1 MSTTTS
7 SYPSSQFYQSL
18 YSPHNPSSTQHPP
31 STHTPL
37 PSPRSEHQHQQLSS
51 RPHSTFHRK
60 DSQGGN
66 SSRPSDLASYPP
78 PHHHHH
84 QQQQQPQ
91 QQQHQH
97 QRAISPIDDSMTDH
111 AIYQQ
116 SKQLAGLSIT
126 NSSGTKVS
134 ILNDSPSE
142 LEGASSNQDGGAQQ
156 TDLRSPHASEPHGQ
170 HSSSVRSP
178 RSPHFRDRAGVRDYF
193 SEERRDPY
201 YYPSSS
207 SSSHKS
213 HRHRSESYE
222 TGRSTS
228 LTNAATPFR
237 SGFDTRGQDA
247 LANSQRSRS
256 LSSGA
261 QLYPYS
267 SGPYPSSPAFVPPPG
282 SSPLPFFMRAF
293 SEDVS
298 QDDHDGY
305 RGYMGHP
312 GLPEGLIA
320 GPSFSKRNGHLAR
333 HNRIHTGE
341 RNFACLMPGCP
352 SKFSRQDNMMQH
364 YRTHISPKSRRG
376 GSKKYDPQDPEAGG
390 VEGSEFESAE
400 YLASPSQDNNNSPS
414 ATAAALPP
422 TGSSRQGS
430 RHNSPPRSF
439 SSETQQQQ
447 QQQQHGG
454 EGMDCDDQVDHP
466 ESRQHSQHSPKTHG
480 SQSAA
485 AYPPPLPSSA
495 TSHHRERERGEHHH
509 HHHHHHGAQD
519 GGSQP
524 WSGPASPTSPMAQ
537 VVERMEDVTSTR
549 DQQLFYY
556 RQQQHQQ
563 QYQQEYQQRQQL
575 KKQRQQEAKAAAAA
589 AAATASGHYHATAHH
604 LSHSGAGSSSGS
616 SGDHRDHR
624 ERDHGHR
631 HHHHSGHGSSNLHG
645 SGSRSLGSP
654 TLTSSS
660 TSSAAELHPRA

>member
-1 MSTTTS
+1 
-7 SYPSSQFYQSL
+7 
-18 YSPHNPSSTQHPP
+18 
-31 STHTPL
+31 
-37 PSPRSEHQHQQLSS
+37 
-51 RPHSTFHRK
+51 
-60 DSQGGN
+60 
-66 SSRPSDLASYPP
+66 
-78 PHHHHH
+78 
-84 QQQQQPQ
+84 
-91 QQQHQH
+91 
-97 QRAISPIDDSMTDH
+97 MTEH

-142 LEGASSNQDGGAQQ
+142 LEGASSNPDGGAQQ
-156 TDLRSPHASEPHGQ
+156 VDMRSPHATEPHGQ
-170 HSSSVRSP
+170 YSSSVRSP

-201 YYPSSS
+201 YYPSS

-267 SGPYPSSPAFVPPPG
+267 NGPYPSSPAFVPPPG

-320 GPSFSKRNGHLAR
+320 GPSFSKRKYSCTHPGCNKRFTTSGHLAR

-400 YLASPSQDNNNSPS
+400 YLASPSQDNNNNSPS
-414 ATAAALPP
+414 VTAAALPP
-422 TGSSRQGS
+422 TGSSRHGS

-439 SSETQQQQ
+439 SSEAQQ

-454 EGMDCDDQVDHP
+454 EGMDCDDRVDRP
-466 ESRQHSQHSPKTHG
+466 ESRQHSQDSPRTHG
-480 SQSAA
+480 LQSAA
-485 AYPPPLPSSA
+485 AYPPPLPTST
-495 TSHHRERERGEHHH
+495 TSHHRERERGEHHLH
-509 HHHHHHGAQD
+509 HHHHQGGAQD

-524 WSGPASPTSPMAQ
+524 WPVPDSPSSPMTQ
-537 VVERMEDVTSTR
+537 VVERMEDVASTR

-556 RQQQHQQ
+556 RQQQQYQQ

-589 AAATASGHYHATAHH
+589 AAAAASGHYHATAHH
-604 LSHSGAGSSSGS
+604 LSHSGAGSSSS
-616 SGDHRDHR
+616 ASGDHR
-624 ERDHGHR
+624 ERDHSHR
-631 HHHHSGHGSSNLHG
+631 HHHHGGHGSSSLHG

-660 TSSAAELHPRA
+660 TSSAAELHPRAYSYSHSQHTHSSLDRPMMSSSNSGGRTGSLTSAAMAAMSMAAASSTPLSPQSTPVTPTKYRFDPIQDCIQQERRQREEATL

>member
-1 MSTTTS
+1 
-7 SYPSSQFYQSL
+7 
-18 YSPHNPSSTQHPP
+18 
-31 STHTPL
+31 
-37 PSPRSEHQHQQLSS
+37 
-51 RPHSTFHRK
+51 
-60 DSQGGN
+60 
-66 SSRPSDLASYPP
+66 
-78 PHHHHH
+78 
-84 QQQQQPQ
+84 
-91 QQQHQH
+91 
-97 QRAISPIDDSMTDH
+97 MTDH

-126 NSSGTKVS
+126 NSSGAKVS
-134 ILNDSPSE
+134 ILNDSTSE
-142 LEGASSNQDGGAQQ
+142 VEGTSSNPDGGALQA
-156 TDLRSPHASEPHGQ
+156 DLRSPHASEPHGQ

-207 SSSHKS
+207 TSSHKS

-237 SGFDTRGQDA
+237 SGFDTRSQDA

-267 SGPYPSSPAFVPPPG
+267 NGPYPSSPAFVPPPG

-312 GLPEGLIA
+312 GLPEGLLA
-320 GPSFSKRNGHLAR
+320 GPSFSKRKYSCTHPGCNKRFTTSGHLAR

-390 VEGSEFESAE
+390 VEGSEFESGE
-400 YLASPSQDNNNSPS
+400 YMASPSQENNNNSPS
-414 ATAAALPP
+414 VTAAALPP
-422 TGSSRQGS
+422 TGSSRHGS
-430 RHNSPPRSF
+430 RHNSPPHSF
-439 SSETQQQQ
+439 SSEAHQP
-447 QQQQHGG
+447 QQQHGG
-454 EGMDCDDQVDHP
+454 EGMDCDDHFDRP
-466 ESRQHSQHSPKTHG
+466 ESRQHSQDSPKTHG

-485 AYPPPLPSSA
+485 AYPPPLP
-495 TSHHRERERGEHHH
+495 T
-509 HHHHHHGAQD
+509 
-519 GGSQP
+519 
-524 WSGPASPTSPMAQ
+524 
-537 VVERMEDVTSTR
+537 
-549 DQQLFYY
+549 
-556 RQQQHQQ
+556 
-563 QYQQEYQQRQQL
+563 
-575 KKQRQQEAKAAAAA
+575 
-589 AAATASGHYHATAHH
+589 
-604 LSHSGAGSSSGS
+604 
-616 SGDHRDHR
+616 
-624 ERDHGHR
+624 HR
-631 HHHHSGHGSSNLHG
+631 HHHHGGHGSSNFHG

-660 TSSAAELHPRA
+660 TSSAAELHPRAYSYSHSQHTHASLDRPMMSSSNSGGRTGSLTSAAMAAMSMAAASSTPLSPQSTPATPTKYRFDPIQDCIQQERRQREEATL

>member
-1 MSTTTS
+1 
-7 SYPSSQFYQSL
+7 
-18 YSPHNPSSTQHPP
+18 
-31 STHTPL
+31 
-37 PSPRSEHQHQQLSS
+37 
-51 RPHSTFHRK
+51 
-60 DSQGGN
+60 
-66 SSRPSDLASYPP
+66 
-78 PHHHHH
+78 
-84 QQQQQPQ
+84 
-91 QQQHQH
+91 
-97 QRAISPIDDSMTDH
+97 MTDH

-134 ILNDSPSE
+134 ILNDNPSE
-142 LEGASSNQDGGAQQ
+142 LGGASSNPDGSAQQ
-156 TDLRSPHASEPHGQ
+156 ADMRSPHASELHGQ

-267 SGPYPSSPAFVPPPG
+267 NGPYPSSPAFVPPPG

-320 GPSFSKRNGHLAR
+320 GPSFSKRKYSCTHPGCNKRFTTSGHLAR

-414 ATAAALPP
+414 VAAAALPP
-422 TGSSRQGS
+422 TGSSRHGS

-439 SSETQQQQ
+439 SSEV
-447 QQQQHGG
+447 QQQHGG
-454 EGMDCDDQVDHP
+454 EGMDCDDQDRP
-466 ESRQHSQHSPKTHG
+466 ASRQRSQDSPKTRG
-480 SQSAA
+480 LQSAA
-485 AYPPPLPSSA
+485 AYPPPLPTST

-509 HHHHHHGAQD
+509 HHHHHQGGAQD
-519 GGSQP
+519 GGPQP
-524 WSGPASPTSPMAQ
+524 WSVPDSPTSPMTQA
-537 VVERMEDVTSTR
+537 VERMEDVASTR

-556 RQQQHQQ
+556 RQQQQYQQ

-575 KKQRQQEAKAAAAA
+575 KKQRQQEAKATAAAA
-589 AAATASGHYHATAHH
+589 AAAASGHYHATAHH
-604 LSHSGAGSSSGS
+604 LSHSGAGSSSSTNG
-616 SGDHRDHR
+616 DHR
-624 ERDHGHR
+624 ERDHSHR
-631 HHHHSGHGSSNLHG
+631 HHHHHHGGHGSSSLHG

-660 TSSAAELHPRA
+660 TSSAAELHPRAYSYSHSQHTHSSLDRPMMSGSNSGGRTGSLTSAAMAAMSMAAASSTPLSPQSTPATPTKYRFDPIQDCIQQERRQREEATL